1 LFGQFEEVVNG
12 GKLTLPSISDWQK
25 DNNVAIEKLTN
36 RILSIEKRLLE
47 IDNDTPGE
55 RIRMRGELEGLKFAL
70 TTIKND

>member
-12 GKLTLPSISDWQK
+12 GKLTLPGISDWQK